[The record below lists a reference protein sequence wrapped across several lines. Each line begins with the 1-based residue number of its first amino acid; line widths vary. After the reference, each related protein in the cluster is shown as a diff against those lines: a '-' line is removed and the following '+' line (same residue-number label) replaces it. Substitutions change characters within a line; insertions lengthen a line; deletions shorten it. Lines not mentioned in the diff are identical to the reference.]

1 MPTPHVMILAGE
13 ASGDAHAAEFVE
25 HIRQLNP
32 DIRLSGMGSSEM
44 KKAGVE
50 VFFDSS
56 VIAVM
61 GLVEVLK
68 HWGDIKRA
76 MAIVKQ
82 RLDETRP
89 DLLVLVDYPEFNL
102 KMARHAR
109 ELGIKV
115 LFYISP
121 QVWGLAS

>member
-1 MPTPHVMILAGE
+1 MQPHVMILAGE

-25 HIRQLNP
+25 RLKSEQP
-32 DIRLSGMGSSEM
+32 DLRLSGMGGQAM
-44 KKAGVE
+44 RAAGVE

-56 VIAVM
+56 IIAVV
-61 GLVEVLK
+61 GLVEVIR

-82 RLDETRP
+82 RLEQTRP

-102 KMARHAR
+102 KMARHA
-109 ELGIKV
+109 
-115 LFYISP
+115 
-121 QVWGLAS
+121 QTCGLI